1 MVSWNGL
8 LLSAGGRSR
17 EGPKIHLSREFTT
30 TPAACKRQQSKQQT
44 TSKHVDMRSVL
55 ALCCIIVVSMGINGV
70 AYVPSN
76 NVGVGN
82 RILADRN
89 VNTAKDLTSLK
100 LAGRDDRPDDREVNV
115 NLIPD
120 VDAFTLTAVGFGLI
134 AFNFL
139 VLANV
144 REYGTVCNARVRFSR
159 FSCLLPMFCAF
170 NVDGRHGRWWFRC
183 KDHQRLF

>member
-1 MVSWNGL
+1 
-8 LLSAGGRSR
+8 
-17 EGPKIHLSREFTT
+17 
-30 TPAACKRQQSKQQT
+30 
-44 TSKHVDMRSVL
+44 
-55 ALCCIIVVSMGINGV
+55 MGINGV

-139 VLANV
+139 VLANMGDMGV
-144 REYGTVCNARVRFSR
+144 GGFVARIINVFS
-159 FSCLLPMFCAF
+159 
-170 NVDGRHGRWWFRC
+170 D
-183 KDHQRLF
+183 